1 MSDEVISIPEILAP
15 FRVTIIGTP
24 NLDATRA
31 TNAAYRAGVRDRRA
45 LCNAAGGLV
54 GKAGSECYFGDEAY
68 NKANEI
74 LNNPDAPQGIKDK
87 AQGWLDV
94 NPRETEDT
102 TTDDSAISDEDA
114 IASVL
119 ATVPDQLKGIITEE
133 NVMTV
138 LETVIDDPM
147 TKIKKDMGAG
157 VEIIFPQDWRNWKV
171 FSTIAIPGVPL
182 PPGIIDVTI
191 QDVIDAVGNIGG
203 TLKDFVTKPGET
215 LGKLGDWVTK
225 KVEGVF
231 GGTEDDPGWGGTLG
245 GFEDWVTGTLGGIV
259 GGAVLVDIYDG
270 VKGIFDSNT
279 NTTTTVVPG
288 GTTTDEETTPTPKQG
303 DDTVNLGGSSTA
315 VERPPPDDIFVD
327 TTDDSDTNELF
338 GGRNQTEVV
347 DGTKDL
353 TFVDGDDDDDR
364 RKTEIGGGDSSDN
377 DEPTTV
383 IDRTPDTTIIVEPP
397 KPTIEIGGYTDDV
410 VIDPEPTPDPVEI
423 GGPEPT
429 PSGGGGGGG
438 MLSGDSASPFD
449 IREIAITAE
458 PALQKRQEFPITE
471 YLMGMFTGN
480 RNKVA

>member
-1 MSDEVISIPEILAP
+1 MSEEVISVPEIFAP

-54 GKAGSECYFGDEAY
+54 AKAGSECYFGDEAY

-74 LNNPDAPQGIKDK
+74 INNPDAPKGIKDK

-133 NVMTV
+133 NVIKV
-138 LETVIDDPM
+138 LETGAQMNDPM
-147 TKIKKDMGAG
+147 TKIKRAMGAG
-157 VEIIFPQDWRNWKV
+157 VQFEWPGDWRNWKV
-171 FSTIAIPGVPL
+171 FGPLAIPGVPL
-182 PPGIIDVTI
+182 PPGIIDITI
-191 QDVIDAVGNIGG
+191 GEVIDAVGNIGG
-203 TLKDFVTKPGET
+203 NLEDFVKDPIGT
-215 LGKLGDWVTK
+215 LGDLGDWVYG
-225 KVEGVF
+225 KVEEVF
-231 GGTEDDPGWGGTLG
+231 GGDADDPGWGGTLG

-259 GGAVLVDIYDG
+259 GGAVLVDVYDG

-288 GTTTDEETTPTPKQG
+288 GTPPDDDTTPTPKQG
-303 DDTVNLGGSSTA
+303 DDIANLGGSSTA

-327 TTDDSDTNELF
+327 TTDDPDTNELL
-338 GGRNQTEVV
+338 GGRRQADVV
-347 DGTKDL
+347 GGRRDL
-353 TFVDGDDDDDR
+353 ILPGGNDDR
-364 RKTEIGGGDSSDN
+364 RRPDPGGSGGTGRTAVDRNQD
-377 DEPTTV
+377 PV
-383 IDRTPDTTIIVEPP
+383 IPDPEPP
-397 KPTIEIGGYTDDV
+397 KPIEIGGYTDNV

-423 GGPEPT
+423 GGPTPT
-429 PSGGGGGGG
+429 PSGGGGMLGGE
-438 MLSGDSASPFD
+438 LSDPFG
-449 IREIAITAE
+449 IRPIQITAL
-458 PALQKRQEFPITE
+458 PALETRLEFPITNF
-471 YLMGMFTGN
+471 LTQGMFTGS
-480 RNKVA
+480 RNKLA

>member
-119 ATVPDQLKGIITEE
+119 ATVPDQLRIITEE

-203 TLKDFVTKPGET
+203 KLEDFVTEPIKT
-215 LGKLGDWVTK
+215 LGELGGWVYG
-225 KVEGVF
+225 KVEEVF
-231 GGTEDDPGWGGTLG
+231 GGDADDPGWGGTLG
-245 GFEDWVTGTLGGIV
+245 GFEDWVTGTLGGII

-279 NTTTTVVPG
+279 NATTTVVPG

-364 RKTEIGGGDSSDN
+364 RTEIGGGGGGDGTRTVVDN
-377 DEPTTV
+377 TKDPFIPDPQTPEP
-383 IDRTPDTTIIVEPP
+383 
-397 KPTIEIGGYTDDV
+397 IEIGGYTDDV